1 MPRLRPASRRRSHH
15 FHRRGHEDSHH
26 RRRSAA
32 LLPQRLPRDS
42 RLMQPIRDTLRT
54 AFRRALR
61 LPNRRKETRRGTLD
75 HIRGFHS
82 NILGNDRDI
91 TIYLPPGYNDRDDV
105 RYPVLYMHDGQ
116 NLFEGERAF
125 IPGQH
130 WRLGEAADEAIASR
144 TARPMIIVG
153 IDNTGASRI
162 DEYTPTRDPS
172 RYGGGK
178 ANDYGRMIIEEL
190 KPIIDAQY
198 RTLTDASN
206 TALGGS
212 SLGGLATLYLGL
224 THPDVFG
231 HLAVMSPSVWWDNR
245 AIFTTIDR
253 FHSPQ
258 RPRIWLDFGGREGV
272 EGMTDARLLRD
283 RLRAMGWTSED
294 DLRYFED
301 RRADHSERA
310 WAKRV
315 PGVLEFLFPAPELSS
330 QNGS

>member
-1 MPRLRPASRRRSHH
+1 MR
-15 FHRRGHEDSHH
+15 
-26 RRRSAA
+26 
-32 LLPQRLPRDS
+32 Q
-42 RLMQPIRDTLRT
+42 MRDTLRG
-54 AFRRALR
+54 AFQRVLR
-61 LPNRRKETRRGTLD
+61 LPNRRKEPRRGTLD

-82 NILGNDRDI
+82 EVLGNDRDI

-116 NLFEGERAF
+116 NLFEPDRAF
-125 IPGQH
+125 IPGQN
-130 WRLGEAADEAIASR
+130 WRLAEAADEKIGAR
-144 TARPMIIVG
+144 TARPMIIAG
-153 IDNTGASRI
+153 IDNTDTRI
-162 DEYTPTRDPS
+162 DEYTPTHDAARNA
-172 RYGGGK
+172 GGR
-178 ANDYGRMIIEEL
+178 ADDYARMIIEEL
-190 KPIIDAQY
+190 KPVIDAGY
-198 RTLTDASN
+198 RTLPGAPD

-224 THPDVFG
+224 THPAVFG

-245 AIFTTIDR
+245 AILATVNR
-253 FHSPQ
+253 FDSPH

-283 RLRAMGWTSED
+283 RLRVMGWTSED
-294 DLRYFED
+294 DLHYFED

-315 PGVLEFLFPAPELSS
+315 PDVLEFLFPAAELSP

>member
-1 MPRLRPASRRRSHH
+1 
-15 FHRRGHEDSHH
+15 
-26 RRRSAA
+26 
-32 LLPQRLPRDS
+32 
-42 RLMQPIRDTLRT
+42 MQTMSDTLRT

-82 NILGNDRDI
+82 EILNNDRDV

-130 WRLGEAADEAIASR
+130 WRLGEAADEAIGSR
-144 TARPMIIVG
+144 SARPMIIVG

-162 DEYTPTRDPS
+162 DEYTPTNDPA
-172 RYGGGK
+172 RHGGGK

-190 KPIIDAQY
+190 KPIIDAKY
-198 RTLTDASN
+198 RTLPDGPN

-212 SLGGLATLYLGL
+212 SLGGLATLHLGL

-231 HLAVMSPSVWWDNR
+231 SLAVMSPSVWWHNR
-245 AIFTTIDR
+245 AILSDVESFA
-253 FHSPQ
+253 SPQ
-258 RPRIWLDFGGREGV
+258 RPRIWLDMGGREGV
-272 EGMTDARLLRD
+272 EGLNDARSLRDLLR
-283 RLRAMGWTSED
+283 RKGWRD
-294 DLRYFED
+294 DADFNYFED

-310 WAKRV
+310 WAKRA
-315 PGVLEFLFPAPELSS
+315 PAVLEFLFPPAELSAL
-330 QNGS
+330 NGS

>member
-1 MPRLRPASRRRSHH
+1 M
-15 FHRRGHEDSHH
+15 
-26 RRRSAA
+26 
-32 LLPQRLPRDS
+32 
-42 RLMQPIRDTLRT
+42 RDTLRT

-116 NLFEGERAF
+116 NLFEAERAF

-162 DEYTPTRDPS
+162 DEYTPTNDPA
-172 RYGGGK
+172 RHGGGK
-178 ANDYGRMIIEEL
+178 AKDYGRMIIEEL
-190 KPIIDAQY
+190 KPIIDAKY
-198 RTLTDASN
+198 RTLPNAPN

-224 THPDVFG
+224 THPGVFG
-231 HLAVMSPSVWWDNR
+231 HLAVMSPSVWWHNR
-245 AIFTTIDR
+245 DILSDVESFA
-253 FHSPQ
+253 SPE
-258 RPRIWLDFGGREGV
+258 RPRIWLDMGGREGV
-272 EGMTDARLLRD
+272 EGLNDARSLRDLLR
-283 RLRAMGWTSED
+283 RKGWRD
-294 DLRYFED
+294 GADFNYFED

-310 WAKRV
+310 WAKRA
-315 PGVLEFLFPAPELSS
+315 PAVLEFLFPPPELSAL
-330 QNGS
+330 NGP

>member
-1 MPRLRPASRRRSHH
+1 
-15 FHRRGHEDSHH
+15 
-26 RRRSAA
+26 
-32 LLPQRLPRDS
+32 
-42 RLMQPIRDTLRT
+42 MQPMRDTLRT

-82 NILGNDRDI
+82 DILNSDRDI

-130 WRLGEAADEAIASR
+130 WRLGEAADEAIGSR
-144 TARPMIIVG
+144 SARPMIIVG

-162 DEYTPTRDPS
+162 DEYTPTNDPA
-172 RYGGGK
+172 RHGGGK

-190 KPIIDAQY
+190 KPIIDAKY
-198 RTLTDASN
+198 RTLSDASN

-231 HLAVMSPSVWWDNR
+231 SLAVMSPSVWWHGR
-245 AIFTTIDR
+245 AILAEVENFA
-253 FHSPQ
+253 SPL
-258 RPRIWLDFGGREGV
+258 RPRIWLDMGGREGV
-272 EGMTDARLLRD
+272 EGLNDARSLRDLLRVN
-283 RLRAMGWTSED
+283 GWRD
-294 DLRYFED
+294 DADFNYFED

-310 WAKRV
+310 WAKRA
-315 PGVLEFLFPAPELSS
+315 PAVLEFLFPPAELSAL
-330 QNGS
+330 NGS